1 MEETTNNELPS
12 TSTFRTILPLPQ
24 ALIQLVPNCRWHLEG
39 YYWEGLVW
47 EDAPELKPS
56 REVVEALAQQM
67 LDAVPLKELR
77 RQRDKRFQEV
87 DWVTLK
93 AARTGEPISQEWL
106 DYMQALADITDT
118 HPSPKIENGNLVNIT
133 WPERPDGVPAGP
145 YRPGMFKA

>member
-24 ALIQLVPNCRWHLEG
+24 ALVQLVPNCRWHLEG
-39 YYWEGLVW
+39 YHYEGLVW

-56 REVVEALAQQM
+56 KETVETLAQQI

-106 DYMQALADITDT
+106 DYMTALADITDT
-118 HPSPKIENGNLVNIT
+118 HPSPKMENGRLLDIT

-145 YRPGMFKA
+145 YKPGMFKA